1 MGKYAH
7 RQPIATWSGVVL
19 LSALLLSPVTAA
31 TFLRALAES
40 GNAPSRAA
48 EPANPNNPTPNTQH
62 PTPNAQSRRAADE
75 ETKALRAA
83 ALAGQFR
90 AVRLDSDPDNPDNIA
105 PDYVDYAILLPAR
118 AVLRVPDD
126 PALAA
131 LPPSPDATPAERHA
145 LRRNTPPRAPPFGQ

>member
-1 MGKYAH
+1 MAKKYAH

-31 TFLRALAES
+31 TFLRALAQS
-40 GNAPSRAA
+40 GTQPRAA
-48 EPANPNNPTPNTQH
+48 EPANPAPNTGRPSGVPTPNT
-62 PTPNAQSRRAADE
+62 PSRRAADE

-90 AVRLDSDPDNPDNIA
+90 AVRLDSDPDNPNNIA
-105 PDYVDYAILLPAR
+105 PDYVDYAIILPAR
-118 AVLRVPDD
+118 VVLRVPDD

-131 LPPSPDATPAERHA
+131 LPPSPDATASERTA
-145 LRRNTPPRAPPFGQ
+145 LRRNTPPRAPPV